1 MQLYKTPFTPA
12 YWLEAAGSAKQLKL
26 FAFAALMIAAA
37 NVLSLITVPVTA
49 FTQFSLGFLA
59 RALCALVG
67 GPLLGLSY
75 AFAEDILGFL
85 IHPTGAFFP
94 GYTLSTMAG
103 VLVYALCFY
112 RARITVVRLTVANV
126 VVNLFVNAV
135 MGSWWNVIL
144 RGNGFWF
151 YFSTSFLKNLAT
163 LPAKVLMLYVFFQAL
178 LPVLERLG
186 MIPKQCK
193 SPIAIL

>member
-1 MQLYKTPFTPA
+1 MCLYKTPFTRA
-12 YWLEAAGSAKQLKL
+12 YWRDAAHSARQLKL

-49 FTQFSLGFLA
+49 YTQFSLGFLA
-59 RALCALVG
+59 RSLCALVG
-67 GPLLGLSY
+67 GPILGLSY
-75 AFAEDILGFL
+75 AFAEDILGFFL
-85 IHPTGAFFP
+85 HPTGAFFP

-103 VLVYALCFY
+103 VLIYALCFY
-112 RARITVVRLTVANV
+112 RARITVVRLVSANV

-163 LPAKVLMLYVFFQAL
+163 LPAKVLMLYLFFQAL
-178 LPVLERLG
+178 LPVLERSKL
-186 MIPKQCK
+186 IPKQT
-193 SPIAIL
+193 SVPIPIR